1 MLKVTMKKSDFSKP
15 LLLSL
20 LAVVFTAECF
30 KIETPTLNRS
40 ATFKLW
46 LNEKS
51 LPDSI
56 LAFSNQPYV
65 GYEHA
70 VFKTLIPKEFSIE
83 TVGPKANAIMSVD
96 VFLDNLARWL
106 YQENVLQKQSLN

>member
-20 LAVVFTAECF
+20 LAVVFTAGCF
-30 KIETPTLNRS
+30 KIETPTPNRS
-40 ATFKLW
+40 DTFKLW

-56 LAFSNQPYV
+56 LAFSNEPYV

-83 TVGPKANAIMSVD
+83 TVGPKANVIMSVD

-106 YQENVLQKQSLN
+106 YQENVLQKQSIN